1 MPAQS
6 RTRRHNSSRVG
17 HFRLEVPLS
26 SSPLDSRAEK
36 GQPGPLSAALEALVS
51 PAFDHSGAAAA
62 VELLEQA
69 ATPAEQRGIKRYDVL
84 HGMLCSP
91 EHTRAAILHD
101 IREWLEARL
110 TRSFDAPRFGTTM
123 RRF

>member
-1 MPAQS
+1 MACPF
-6 RTRRHNSSRVG
+6 VCM
-17 HFRLEVPLS
+17 L
-26 SSPLDSRAEK
+26 AEREDVL
-36 GQPGPLSAALEALVS
+36 GPEST
-51 PAFDHSGAAAA
+51 AAA
-62 VELLEQA
+62 VELLERA

-110 TRSFDAPRFGTTM
+110 TRSFDAPRVGTTM